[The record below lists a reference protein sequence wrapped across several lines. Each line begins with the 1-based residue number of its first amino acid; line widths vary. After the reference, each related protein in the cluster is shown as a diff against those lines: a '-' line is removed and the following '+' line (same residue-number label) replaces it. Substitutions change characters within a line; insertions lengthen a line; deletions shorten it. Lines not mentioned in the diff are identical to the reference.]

1 MMGAWWKHTAASVS
15 RTCRLLQGISNEV
28 EPYFG
33 VNKFQ
38 LGRLLRARLQQRLR
52 LRQGRV
58 HAELDTLVAALH
70 CYLHL
75 ASAAAATFF

>member
-1 MMGAWWKHTAASVS
+1 MN

-38 LGRLLRARLQQRLR
+38 LGRLLLARLQQRLQA
-52 LRQGRV
+52 RQGRSC
-58 HAELDTLVAALH
+58 AGIAPLWLR
-70 CYLHL
+70 
-75 ASAAAATFF
+75 SAISCSFFLLQPPQPNSRTPAQATSS